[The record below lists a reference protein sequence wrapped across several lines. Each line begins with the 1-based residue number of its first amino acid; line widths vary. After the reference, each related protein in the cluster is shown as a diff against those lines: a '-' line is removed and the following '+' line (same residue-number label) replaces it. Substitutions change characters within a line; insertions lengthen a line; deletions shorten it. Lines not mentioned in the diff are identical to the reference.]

1 MSSSEHTPAPPV
13 GRRKVLGALAASAGL
28 GLLAGCGFRPL
39 YGRDSETGAST
50 VDELNAI
57 RVTPLQ
63 DRTGQIMH
71 NLLRD
76 RLNPRGQP
84 VRPRYELTV
93 SLTESIL
100 ELALA
105 TDETATRGDLSI
117 IANYTLSHPGE
128 GRILLSGSSRAVNSF
143 NILQSQFATQVS
155 EQDARERGLRELS
168 DEIRV
173 QLGIYFAREDES
185 E

>member
-1 MSSSEHTPAPPV
+1 MSWSETSPPLAR
-13 GRRKVLGALAASAGL
+13 GRRRVLAALAGCAGM
-28 GLLAGCGFRPL
+28 GLLSGCGFRPL

-50 VDELNAI
+50 VDELRAI
-57 RVTPLQ
+57 RITPLE

-105 TDETATRGDLSI
+105 SDETATRGDLSI
-117 IANYTLSHPGE
+117 IASFTLTHPGE

-173 QLGIYFAREDES
+173 QLGIYFTREDEGG
-185 E
+185 

>member
-1 MSSSEHTPAPPV
+1 MSWSETSPPLAR
-13 GRRKVLGALAASAGL
+13 GRRRVLAALAGCAGM

-50 VDELNAI
+50 VDELRAI
-57 RVTPLQ
+57 RITPLE
-63 DRTGQIMH
+63 D
-71 NLLRD
+71 LLRD

-105 TDETATRGDLSI
+105 SDETATRGDLSI
-117 IANYTLSHPGE
+117 IASFTLTHPGE

-173 QLGIYFAREDES
+173 QLGIYFTREDEGG
-185 E
+185 